1 MNTNKL
7 TLEDFTKKAISKFE
21 NRKMVTDIEID
32 SFGGTL
38 TFTRPTENQLIEYTN
53 DNANAVETKENSAG
67 KHEVIGMNM
76 PLMLQASKKL
86 LYNTCSFL
94 RDSELQ
100 KAMNIMDPYDIA
112 SQIFGI
118 DESIEL
124 AGKVASEFKDN
135 KVEEIIKN

>member
-7 TLEDFTKKAISKFE
+7 TLEDFTRKAIAKFE
-21 NRKMVTDIEID
+21 NRKMVIDIEIK

-38 TFTRPTENQLIEYTN
+38 TFTRPTENMLLEYSN
-53 DNANAVETKENSAG
+53 DNANAVKTKENAEG
-67 KHEVIGMNM
+67 KHEVIAMDM

-100 KAMNIMDPYDIA
+100 KSLNIMDPYDIVT
-112 SQIFGI
+112 QVFGI
-118 DESIEL
+118 DETIEL
-124 AGKVASEFKDN
+124 AGNVVSEFKDN
-135 KVEEIIKN
+135 KVEETIKN